1 MWELNDWRFTSIEAS
16 RQVSIDN
23 LAHTAIRD
31 FRYNVRKRR
40 VAGCIMLSSRMWYV
54 SENEWDSIKLIGV
67 SIWEMYFAI
76 YEQSI

>member
-1 MWELNDWRFTSIEAS
+1 M
-16 RQVSIDN
+16 
-23 LAHTAIRD
+23 
-31 FRYNVRKRR
+31 YNVRKRR
-40 VAGCIMLSSRMWYV
+40 VADCIMLSFRMWYV